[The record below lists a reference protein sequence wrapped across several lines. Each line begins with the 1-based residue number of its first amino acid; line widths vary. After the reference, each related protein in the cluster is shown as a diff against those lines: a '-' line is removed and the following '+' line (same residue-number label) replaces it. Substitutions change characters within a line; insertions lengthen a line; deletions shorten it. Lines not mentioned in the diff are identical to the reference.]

1 MRLGTSFLDP
11 NENKLYVYELSD
23 VLDGKSTIASIDLKT
38 PEYWTKNSSLKL
50 SQQRHHHNGFFNPK
64 SNKYLIFGGYG

>member
-38 PEYWTKNSSLKL
+38 PEY
-50 SQQRHHHNGFFNPK
+50 
-64 SNKYLIFGGYG
+64 